1 MKTFKKIG
9 INNIKFI
16 IKKLK
21 IKFLMKKNVM
31 VTKKNY
37 LQLYKKIISIINYKI
52 IIIIIKI

>member
-1 MKTFKKIG
+1 MKTYKKIE

-21 IKFLMKKNVM
+21 IKFLMKKIVM
-31 VTKKNY
+31 MTQKNY

-52 IIIIIKI
+52 IITIIKI